1 MLDGLELDLWPVGIV
16 VSEAVTNVV
25 LHAYRDG
32 ASGRVRVQ
40 ASLQATLLTLV
51 VADDGVGMMPN
62 PDSPGLGIGLALMRS
77 LAEHLEVQRADGT
90 TLVARLQL
98 VAAA

>member
-25 LHAYRDG
+25 LHAYRHG
-32 ASGRVRVQ
+32 ASGRVRLQ
-40 ASLQATLLTLV
+40 ASMEATVLTLV
-51 VADDGVGMMPN
+51 VADDGVGMIAN
-62 PDSPGLGIGLALMRS
+62 PDSPGLGIGLALIDG
-77 LAEHLEVQRADGT
+77 LAEHLEVQGGDGT
-90 TLVARLQL
+90 TLIARLRL